1 MNGTSDVPPPPTNTG
16 QQVAPVTD
24 QQVEIDM
31 ACEVLQ
37 LYGVSRRLTESLG
50 NAVGRLAERLKKE
63 RVPYQDLAHQLT
75 VTRMLL
81 SELSHSWVNGRRVI
95 DGCGKDVA
103 DRIRMIIQIADA
115 QP

>member
-1 MNGTSDVPPPPTNTG
+1 MKDSDRR
-16 QQVAPVTD
+16 PVSD
-24 QQVEIDM
+24 DRVEIEM
-31 ACEVLQ
+31 ACEVLE
-37 LYGVSRRLTESLG
+37 LYGVKRRCSESLG

-63 RVPYQDLAHQLT
+63 RVPYQDLVHQLT
-75 VTRMLL
+75 VTRVLL

-103 DRIRMIIQIADA
+103 DRIRLIIQIADA